1 MDATVFAY
9 RELFRMTQLQGIL
22 QDICNVYLL
31 ICKTGKMVS
40 NNENAIRDA
49 FCEYLQN
56 DCYKNNYTDVVK
68 CYHVDTEAREGE
80 HGRTDIRF
88 LKVKDYEGQQVYYTI
103 ECKRLDGNNH
113 LCKEYVDNG
122 IRRFTLGKYPTYLGC
137 NAMLGFVVCSI
148 DLDETVNK
156 VNSHLNFTEHLH
168 IQDNTVS
175 SIVRL
180 ESWHLAPD
188 MFLLYHIWTNFS
200 GVVEMEQSGAVNK

>member
-1 MDATVFAY
+1 MNATVFAY
-9 RELFRMTQLQGIL
+9 REPFRMIQLQGIL

-31 ICKTGKMVS
+31 ICKTGKKVS

-122 IRRFTLGKYPTYLGC
+122 IRRFTTGKYPTYLGC
-137 NAMLGFVVCSI
+137 NAMLGFVVCAI
-148 DLDETVNK
+148 DLGETVNK
-156 VNSHLNFTEHLH
+156 VNSHLAVDEQIKTQSAKMDPL
-168 IQDNTVS
+168 
-175 SIVRL
+175 VRL
-180 ESWHLAPD
+180 DSQHKSPYN
-188 MFLLYHIWTNFS
+188 FVLYHLWTDFT
-200 GVVEMEQSGAVNK
+200 GIVE